1 LLWVTWFGTE
11 KSCAVESTRR
21 DAEDKPSF
29 VLVQSLDKDLG
40 RLGKK
45 IGMWNVPNSLT
56 LLRIVLAPL
65 LVVVLLTEFPDKEI
79 WGLVIFLIAALT
91 DALDGI
97 IARRTNRIT
106 VTGAM
111 LDPIAD
117 KLLIS
122 AAFISLVELGL
133 APAWMVTLI
142 VGREFAVTGLR
153 LIALERNVP
162 ISANMWG
169 KAKTTTQIIAVS
181 LLIFGSHLGPLRILG
196 PLVLWVA
203 LILTVISMVVYFW
216 QNWQIVREAEQ

>member
-1 LLWVTWFGTE
+1 
-11 KSCAVESTRR
+11 
-21 DAEDKPSF
+21 
-29 VLVQSLDKDLG
+29 
-40 RLGKK
+40 
-45 IGMWNVPNSLT
+45 MWNIPNSLT
-56 LLRIVLAPL
+56 LLRIVMAPL

-91 DALDGI
+91 DALDGM

-117 KLLIS
+117 KLLMS

-133 APAWMVTLI
+133 APAWMVTII

-162 ISANMWG
+162 ISANAWG

-181 LLIFGSHLGPLRILG
+181 LLIFGSHLGPFRTLG
-196 PLVLWVA
+196 PIVLWVA
-203 LILTVISMVVYFW
+203 LILTIISMVIYFR
-216 QNWQIVREAEQ
+216 QNWRIIREAEQ